1 MSVFFLKQKTAYR
14 IEYGRGGSEMCI
26 RDRSRPVEPDHP
38 GELRPVDRVEEAV
51 LGPDRHGAGG
61 GQGVEA

>member
-1 MSVFFLKQKTAYR
+1 
-14 IEYGRGGSEMCI
+14 MCI